1 MALLPKP
8 VEAQTVPAV
17 NVHQHIS
24 FCADA
29 VARAAL
35 LESACGEER
44 SSERAAEVGASDDAA
59 GCQEKVSLVNVCPC
73 LNLLQVL
80 KSLDLAATMR

>member
-8 VEAQTVPAV
+8 VEAQTVPV
-17 NVHQHIS
+17 VTFYQHIS

-44 SSERAAEVGASDDAA
+44 SSERAAEVGAFDEA
-59 GCQEKVSLVNVCPC
+59 GRETNVSIVKARLC
-73 LNLLQVL
+73 LYRLQVL
-80 KSLDLAATMR
+80 KSIGLAATMR